1 MHRRYPFHPF
11 TRYHRHRPAMSLT
24 ELQAAA
30 LAAEVAKCDRLLA
43 KLWADDAR
51 QTVMMRRRSLLR
63 LLHDVPLA
71 VQLPIDWQPP
81 AHPQVANL
89 PPEFQ

>member
-1 MHRRYPFHPF
+1 MHRRHSLDPF
-11 TRYHRHRPAMSLT
+11 TRYHHHRPAMPLT
-24 ELQAAA
+24 ESQAAA

-51 QTVMMRRRSLLR
+51 HTVLMRRRSLLR

-71 VQLPIDWQPP
+71 AQLPINWEPP

-89 PPEFQ
+89 PRQFQ

>member
-1 MHRRYPFHPF
+1 MHRRHSLDPF
-11 TRYHRHRPAMSLT
+11 TRYHHHRPSMSLT
-24 ELQAAA
+24 ESQAAA

-51 QTVMMRRRSLLR
+51 HTVLMRRRSLLR

-71 VQLPIDWQPP
+71 AQLPINWEPP
-81 AHPQVANL
+81 AHPQVARL
-89 PPEFQ
+89 PREFQ